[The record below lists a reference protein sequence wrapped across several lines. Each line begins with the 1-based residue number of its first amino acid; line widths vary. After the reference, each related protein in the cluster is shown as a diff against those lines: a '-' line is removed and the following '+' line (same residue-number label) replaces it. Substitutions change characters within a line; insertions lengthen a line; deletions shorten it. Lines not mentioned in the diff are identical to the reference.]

1 MLIIADDK
9 IPFLRGVL
17 DAHAEVRYLSG
28 AKIAATD
35 VRDADALL
43 VRTRTRCDAA
53 LLAGSRIRFVATATI
68 GFDHID
74 TAWCE
79 SNGIVWTSAPGCN
92 SSSVQQYIASALLNL
107 AGETGVALAGKTLGV
122 IGVGNVGRKVAKL
135 AEILGMKV
143 LRNDPPRARAEG
155 AAGFVSLDRLLAEAD
170 VVTLHV
176 PLNKTGE
183 DRTVRLA
190 DAGFLSRMKTGAW
203 LINSS
208 RGPVVDPAA
217 LKAALDSRHLA
228 AAVLDV
234 WDPEPEIDRDLL
246 RRLRYA
252 TPHIAGYS
260 TDGKANGTAMS
271 VQALS
276 GHFGL
281 GLDAWYPAEIL
292 PPSAPVIRLPDGCW
306 DEAALRAAVNAT
318 YDIRADDTRLRASP
332 ETFERQRGDYPLRRE
347 FPAFTVAAD
356 NLSPDSV
363 DCLAALGFNTGRG

>member
-9 IPFLRGVL
+9 IPFLRGAL
-17 DAHAEVRYLSG
+17 EAHAEVRYLPG
-28 AKIAATD
+28 AKIAPTD

-43 VRTRTRCDAA
+43 VRTRTRGDAA
-53 LLAGSRIRFVATATI
+53 LLAGSRVRFVATATI
-68 GFDHID
+68 GFDHLD

-79 SNGIVWTSAPGCN
+79 ANGVAWTSAPGCN
-92 SSSVQQYIASALLNL
+92 AASVQQYLASALLNL
-107 AGETGVALAGKTLGV
+107 AGETGTALAGKTLGV
-122 IGVGNVGRKVAKL
+122 VGVGNVGRKVAKL
-135 AEILGMKV
+135 AEILDMKV

-155 AAGFVSLDRLLAEAD
+155 AAGFVPLDRLLAEAD

-176 PLNKTGE
+176 PLNKTGA

-190 DAGFLSRMKTGAW
+190 DAAFLARMKPGAW

-208 RGPVVDPAA
+208 RGPVVDPEA
-217 LKAALDSRHLA
+217 LKAALDSGHLA

-234 WDPEPEIDRDLL
+234 WDPEPEIDRGLL
-246 RRLRYA
+246 ARIRYA

-276 GHFGL
+276 RHFGL
-281 GLDAWYPAEIL
+281 GLDDWQPQAI
-292 PPSAPVIRLPDGCW
+292 PPPPAPVIALPGGCDG
-306 DEAALRAAVNAT
+306 EAALRTAVNAT
-318 YDIRADDTRLRASP
+318 YDIRADDARLRASP

-347 FPAFTVAAD
+347 FPAFTLTAA
-356 NLSPDSV
+356 NVSPATADR
-363 DCLAALGFNTGRG
+363 LAALGFCLGKR